1 MMELELTEQEIKLA
15 IDTLERDTQ
24 VVAGNIRNRNL
35 MQRVVGIE
43 PDFYKYLDEVNSKD
57 KTRFDELSKLR
68 SKLVDILY
76 RT

>member
-1 MMELELTEQEIKLA
+1 MELKLTEQEIKLA
-15 IDTLERDTQ
+15 IDTLERDMQ
-24 VVAGNIRNRNL
+24 VVAGDIRNRNL

-43 PDFYKYLDEVNSKD
+43 PGFYKYLDEVNSKD